1 MKVQWDI
8 KWLQKNFFKLLFT
21 HTAVYNF
28 SFKDLSSRNERAGSS
43 TKQGISMCVGF
54 LDNPQGH
61 LEVYFKKQ
69 SHTHGLSGRLIQG
82 WIRQISP
89 NIRLGSG
96 TASCNSSFS
105 SQFLNII
112 SCSLSHK
119 YLQHVIHFCL
129 GHYTSPLNASA
140 LP

>member
-1 MKVQWDI
+1 
-8 KWLQKNFFKLLFT
+8 
-21 HTAVYNF
+21 
-28 SFKDLSSRNERAGSS
+28 
-43 TKQGISMCVGF
+43 MCVGF
-54 LDNPQGH
+54 LDNPEGH
-61 LEVYFKKQ
+61 QEVYFKTQ
-69 SHTHGLSGRLIQG
+69 SHAHSLLGLLIQG

-105 SQFLNII
+105 FHFLKTI

-119 YLQHVIHFCL
+119 YLQHVIHFRL
-129 GHYTSPLNASA
+129 GHYVSPLDASA